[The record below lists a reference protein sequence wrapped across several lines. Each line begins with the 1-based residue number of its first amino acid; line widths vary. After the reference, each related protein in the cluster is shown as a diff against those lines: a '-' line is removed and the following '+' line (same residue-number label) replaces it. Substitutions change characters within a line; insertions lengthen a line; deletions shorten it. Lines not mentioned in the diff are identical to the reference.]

1 MQAEPTATPIRI
13 STNTI
18 IDGKFYL
25 RGEPLPFSRAED
37 LPDNLKPLVV
47 TEPEAEE
54 ENEPCGA
61 FELNTAYTLTSDGQ
75 LGRALRRQVA
85 QMEAENAEEAWLNQA
100 NAAELPPE
108 IAAALEDSHQS
119 DVARQAAQLAATAR
133 RADDIADAAAAAAEP
148 PTLYVKRASRH
159 YIEIHRTKLK
169 PGEAVYVRQPD
180 GGFDCIGTTDGKSQL
195 PDLPITA

>member
-100 NAAELPPE
+100 NAAELPPRSQRPWKTPTNQMSRGKPRNLLPPR
-108 IAAALEDSHQS
+108 AGPMTSPTPPLRLQN
-119 DVARQAAQLAATAR
+119 R
-133 RADDIADAAAAAAEP
+133 R
-148 PTLYVKRASRH
+148 R
-159 YIEIHRTKLK
+159 
-169 PGEAVYVRQPD
+169 
-180 GGFDCIGTTDGKSQL
+180 FM
-195 PDLPITA
+195 